1 LSIYETRSHAAG
13 GGLARG
19 RGGVRGIRAGFGY
32 GPGRRYGERKG
43 LHRGKIALKADEKRM
58 LDLHNQRRKSQ
69 ELRRL
74 CVHPALQ
81 RTARDHSQDMI
92 RRDYFEHGD
101 VGKRL
106 KRHGYN
112 WSTYA
117 ENIAPDPGSP
127 SLDPTFDTWMDS
139 QEHRANIMS
148 RKFKEVGI
156 GLATGT
162 HNGERKTMW
171 TADFGSRS

>member
-1 LSIYETRSHAAG
+1 MRHAATLLAAALLAVAAAFGASALDPGKARAADTVNVLTCTG
-13 GGLARG
+13 G
-19 RGGVRGIRAGFGY
+19 
-32 GPGRRYGERKG
+32 KM
-43 LHRGKIALKADEKRM
+43 ALKADEKRM
-58 LDLHNQRRKSQ
+58 LDLHNQKRQSKD
-69 ELRRL
+69 LRRL

-81 RTARDHSQDMI
+81 RAARAHSQDMI
-92 RRDYFEHGD
+92 RRDYFGHGD

-112 WSTYA
+112 WSTYG

-127 SLDPTFDTWMDS
+127 SPGPTFDTWMGS
-139 QEHRANIMS
+139 PPHRDNILS

-171 TADFGSRS
+171 TADFGSRN

>member
-1 LSIYETRSHAAG
+1 MKHAMTL
-13 GGLARG
+13 LAAALMA
-19 RGGVRGIRAGFGY
+19 VTAAFGASALDS
-32 GPGRRYGERKG
+32 GEAQAADTVNVKTCTG
-43 LHRGKIALKADEKRM
+43 GKIALKADEKRM
-58 LDLHNQRRKSQ
+58 LDLHNQKRRSQ
-69 ELRRL
+69 ERRRL

-81 RTARDHSQDMI
+81 RAARDHSQDMI
-92 RRDYFEHGD
+92 RNDYFGHGN
-101 VGKRL
+101 VGRRL

-112 WSTYA
+112 WSRCG

-127 SLDPTFDTWMDS
+127 SPGPTFDTWMGS
-139 QEHRANIMS
+139 PTHRDNILD
-148 RKFKEVGI
+148 RRFREVGI

>member
-1 LSIYETRSHAAG
+1 MRYATMLLAGILLAIMAVVGASALDPGKAQAADTVN
-13 GGLARG
+13 
-19 RGGVRGIRAGFGY
+19 VRTCTG
-32 GPGRRYGERKG
+32 
-43 LHRGKIALKADEKRM
+43 GKIALKADEKRM
-58 LDLHNQRRKSQ
+58 LDLHNERRRNQ

-81 RTARDHSQDMI
+81 RAAREHSQDMI
-92 RRDYFEHGD
+92 RRDYFRHGD

-112 WSTYA
+112 WSTYG

-127 SLDPTFDTWMDS
+127 SPGPTFDKWMDS
-139 QEHRANIMS
+139 QPHRDNILS
-148 RKFKEVGI
+148 RRFEEVGI

>member
-1 LSIYETRSHAAG
+1 MRYATMLLAGILLAIIAVVGASALDPGKAQAADTVN
-13 GGLARG
+13 
-19 RGGVRGIRAGFGY
+19 VRTCTG
-32 GPGRRYGERKG
+32 
-43 LHRGKIALKADEKRM
+43 GKIALKADEKRM
-58 LDLHNQRRKSQ
+58 LELHNERRRSQ
-69 ELRRL
+69 DLRRL

-81 RTARDHSQDMI
+81 RAARDHSQDMI
-92 RRDYFEHGD
+92 RRDYFGHGN

-112 WSTYA
+112 WCTYG
-117 ENIAPDPGSP
+117 ENILSDPGSP
-127 SLDPTFDTWMDS
+127 SPGPSFDDWMDS
-139 QEHRANIMS
+139 DSHRDNILS
-148 RKFKEVGI
+148 RRFKEVGI

>member
-1 LSIYETRSHAAG
+1 MKRATAPLAAA
-13 GGLARG
+13 LMA
-19 RGGVRGIRAGFGY
+19 VTAAFGASALDS
-32 GPGRRYGERKG
+32 GEAQAADTVNVKTCTG
-43 LHRGKIALKADEKRM
+43 GKIALKADEKRM
-58 LDLHNQRRKSQ
+58 LDLHNQKRRSQ
-69 ELRRL
+69 ERRRL

-81 RTARDHSQDMI
+81 RAARDHSQDMI
-92 RRDYFEHGD
+92 RNDYFGHGN
-101 VGKRL
+101 VGRRL

-112 WSTYA
+112 WSRCG

-127 SLDPTFDTWMDS
+127 SPGPTFDTWMGS
-139 QEHRANIMS
+139 PTHRDNILD
-148 RKFKEVGI
+148 RRFREVGI

>member
-1 LSIYETRSHAAG
+1 MRYATMLPAGILLAIMAVVGASALDPGKAQAADTVN
-13 GGLARG
+13 
-19 RGGVRGIRAGFGY
+19 VRTCTG
-32 GPGRRYGERKG
+32 
-43 LHRGKIALKADEKRM
+43 GKIALKADEKRM
-58 LDLHNQRRKSQ
+58 LDLHNERRRSQ

-81 RTARDHSQDMI
+81 RAAREHSQDMI
-92 RRDYFEHGD
+92 RRDYFRHGD

-112 WSTYA
+112 WSTCG
-117 ENIAPDPGSP
+117 ENILSDPGSP
-127 SLDPTFDTWMDS
+127 SPGPSFDEWMDS
-139 QEHRANIMS
+139 QSHRDNILS
-148 RKFKEVGI
+148 RRFKEVGI

>member
-1 LSIYETRSHAAG
+1 MTLLAAA
-13 GGLARG
+13 LMA
-19 RGGVRGIRAGFGY
+19 VTAAFGASALDS
-32 GPGRRYGERKG
+32 GEAQAADTVNVKTCTG
-43 LHRGKIALKADEKRM
+43 GKIALKADEKRM
-58 LDLHNQRRKSQ
+58 LDLHNQKRRSQ
-69 ELRRL
+69 ERRRL

-81 RTARDHSQDMI
+81 RAARDHSQDMI
-92 RRDYFEHGD
+92 RNDYFGHGN
-101 VGKRL
+101 VGRRL

-112 WSTYA
+112 WSRCG

-127 SLDPTFDTWMDS
+127 SPGPTFDTWMGS
-139 QEHRANIMS
+139 PTHRDNILD
-148 RKFKEVGI
+148 RRFREVGI

>member
-1 LSIYETRSHAAG
+1 MKHAMTLLVAA
-13 GGLARG
+13 LMA
-19 RGGVRGIRAGFGY
+19 VTAAFGASALDS
-32 GPGRRYGERKG
+32 GEAQAADTVNVKTCTG
-43 LHRGKIALKADEKRM
+43 GKIALKADEKRM
-58 LDLHNQRRKSQ
+58 LDLHNQKRRSQ
-69 ELRRL
+69 ERRRL

-81 RTARDHSQDMI
+81 RAARDHSQDMI
-92 RRDYFEHGD
+92 RNDYFGHGN
-101 VGKRL
+101 VGRRL

-112 WSTYA
+112 WSRCG

-127 SLDPTFDTWMDS
+127 SPGPTFDTWMGS
-139 QEHRANIMS
+139 PTHRDNILD
-148 RKFKEVGI
+148 RRFREVGI

>member
-1 LSIYETRSHAAG
+1 MKHAITL
-13 GGLARG
+13 LAAAFLAVTAAFG
-19 RGGVRGIRAGFGY
+19 ASALDPSEVQAADTMNVRTCTG
-32 GPGRRYGERKG
+32 
-43 LHRGKIALKADEKRM
+43 GKIALKADEKRM
-58 LDLHNQRRKSQ
+58 LDLHNQKRRSQ

-81 RTARDHSQDMI
+81 RAARDHSQDMI
-92 RRDYFEHGD
+92 RRDYFAHGN
-101 VGKRL
+101 VGRRL

-117 ENIAPDPGSP
+117 ENIHSDPGAPSP
-127 SLDPTFDTWMDS
+127 GPTFDSWMDS
-139 QEHRANIMS
+139 QSHRTNILD
-148 RKFKEVGI
+148 RRFQEVGI

-171 TADFGSRS
+171 TADFGNRR